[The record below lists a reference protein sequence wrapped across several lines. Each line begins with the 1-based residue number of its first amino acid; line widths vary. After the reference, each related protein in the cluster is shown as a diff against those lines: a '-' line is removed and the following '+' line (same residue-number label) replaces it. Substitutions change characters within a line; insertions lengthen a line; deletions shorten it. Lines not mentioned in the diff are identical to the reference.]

1 MAFVVETGAGLADS
15 NSFASVAEADAYFSD
30 RGVTAWGSLTTA
42 VKQTSLIK
50 ATDYLEATYSQA
62 WIGDKV
68 SLAQALSFP
77 RTNMVSEGFYLPS
90 DEVPNRVVYATIE
103 MALRASTGEV
113 LISDQSQQIVKEK
126 VDVIE
131 TTYSEFSD
139 PAQRYPYVNKLL
151 SALLNT
157 FTGGNFASAQTV
169 RT

>member
-1 MAFVVETGAGLADS
+1 MAFVVEDGSGLTNS

-30 RGVTAWGSLTTA
+30 RGVSAWAALTTDI
-42 VKQTSLIK
+42 KQVSLIK

-62 WIGDKV
+62 WIGDKA
-68 SLAQALSFP
+68 SLIQALSFP
-77 RTNMVSEGFYLPS
+77 RLNMVADGFFLPS
-90 DEVPNRVVYATIE
+90 NEVPAKVIAATIE
-103 MALRASTGEV
+103 MALRASSGEV

-139 PAQRYPYVNKLL
+139 PAQRYPFVNKLL
-151 SALLNT
+151 SGLLRT
-157 FTGGNFASAQTV
+157 ISGGNFGTTQTV